1 VLDSTFSICDKKI
14 FLFILMGIDENQKG
28 IPLTFLLFSV
38 PVGNQKTC
46 TGDNIEIIAKLL
58 DSATLEHVTTR
69 HSRFML
75 Q

>member
-1 VLDSTFSICDKKI
+1 
-14 FLFILMGIDENQKG
+14 MGIDENRKG
-28 IPLTFLLFSV
+28 IPLAFLLFSV
-38 PVGNQKTC
+38 PAGNQKTC
-46 TGDNIEIIAKLL
+46 AGYNTEIIAKLL